1 MKKKYFINANIIDP
15 KNSLNEKGGLIINE
29 EGKIEAV
36 GKKVNKNNIPSRE
49 KYIDVRENYIFPGLV
64 DMRVFVG
71 EPGYEYKE
79 NFRTLSNAAL
89 CGGVT
94 SVVTMPNTNPVIDNV
109 SMVDFLKRRGRD
121 KSKIN
126 IFPTA
131 SLTKNLEGTNMT
143 EFGLLQKK
151 GIIGFTD
158 GFKTIQNSRLMSR
171 IMSSANDLGSL
182 IMQHAED
189 SELAEYGMVNDGI
202 ISTKLGLQ
210 GIPDIAE
217 KIIIERDLTLLEE
230 YNCRYH
236 ISQISSAKSID
247 IIKLKKQNLKFSCGV
262 SINNLSLNANDIGDF
277 KTLSNAALSGGVTSV
292 VTMPNTNPVIDNVSM
307 VDFLKRRGRDKSKI
321 NIFPTASLTKNLEG
335 TNMTEF
341 GLLQKKGIIGFT
353 DGLKTIQNSRLMSRI
368 MNSAA
373 DLKCLI
379 MQHAEDSDLAKYG
392 MVNDGIISTKLGLQ
406 GIPDIA
412 EKIII
417 ERDLTLLEEYS
428 CRYHIS
434 QISSEKSVDIIE
446 IKKQNLKFSCGVSIN
461 NLSLNENDIGNFRT
475 FLKLSPPLRREEDRV
490 SLVEGLNK
498 KVIDV
503 IVSDHKPEDEEQ
515 KRLTFAQ
522 AASGS
527 SGIETLLA
535 LSLELYHNESIK
547 LETIIQA
554 LTFNPAKILKINKG
568 NLDIGNDADFCIVD
582 INKPWIVKKDNL
594 ISKSKNTSIDDK
606 KLQGK
611 VTNTFVNGVELF
623 KL

>member
-29 EGKIEAV
+29 EGKIEAA

-49 KYIDVRENYIFPGLV
+49 KYIDVKENYIFPGLV

-79 NFRTLSNAAL
+79 NFR
-89 CGGVT
+89 
-94 SVVTMPNTNPVIDNV
+94 
-109 SMVDFLKRRGRD
+109 
-121 KSKIN
+121 
-126 IFPTA
+126 
-131 SLTKNLEGTNMT
+131 
-143 EFGLLQKK
+143 
-151 GIIGFTD
+151 
-158 GFKTIQNSRLMSR
+158 
-171 IMSSANDLGSL
+171 
-182 IMQHAED
+182 
-189 SELAEYGMVNDGI
+189 
-202 ISTKLGLQ
+202 
-210 GIPDIAE
+210 
-217 KIIIERDLTLLEE
+217 
-230 YNCRYH
+230 
-236 ISQISSAKSID
+236 
-247 IIKLKKQNLKFSCGV
+247 
-262 SINNLSLNANDIGDF
+262 
-277 KTLSNAALSGGVTSV
+277 TLSNAALSGGVTSV

-341 GLLQKKGIIGFT
+341 GLLQKKGIIAFT

-434 QISSEKSVDIIE
+434 QISSAKSVDIIE

-475 FLKLSPPLRREEDRV
+475 FLKLSPPLRKEEDRL
-490 SLVEGLNK
+490 SLVDGLKN

-554 LTFNPAKILKINKG
+554 LTSNPAKILRINKG

>member
-49 KYIDVRENYIFPGLV
+49 KYIDVKENYIFPGLV

-262 SINNLSLNANDIGDF
+262 SINNLSLNENDIGDF
-277 KTLSNAALSGGVTSV
+277 K
-292 VTMPNTNPVIDNVSM
+292 
-307 VDFLKRRGRDKSKI
+307 
-321 NIFPTASLTKNLEG
+321 
-335 TNMTEF
+335 
-341 GLLQKKGIIGFT
+341 
-353 DGLKTIQNSRLMSRI
+353 
-368 MNSAA
+368 
-373 DLKCLI
+373 
-379 MQHAEDSDLAKYG
+379 
-392 MVNDGIISTKLGLQ
+392 
-406 GIPDIA
+406 
-412 EKIII
+412 
-417 ERDLTLLEEYS
+417 
-428 CRYHIS
+428 
-434 QISSEKSVDIIE
+434 
-446 IKKQNLKFSCGVSIN
+446 
-461 NLSLNENDIGNFRT
+461 T
-475 FLKLSPPLRREEDRV
+475 FLKLSPPLRREEDRL

-498 KVIDV
+498 KIIDV

-522 AASGS
+522 AATGS

-554 LTFNPAKILKINKG
+554 LTSNPAKILKINKG

-582 INKPWIVKKDNL
+582 INKPWIVKKENL

-611 VTNTFVNGVELF
+611 VINTFVNGVELF